1 MDSISIPHEFSIIHF
16 LYLIKYFYLSVPLY
30 CFHLDSKFD
39 RPNGAVNMSQ
49 LKNISLNI
57 ETLPVASS
65 DCYFI
70 LDLYAVQYNQLHI
83 VNGIGGL
90 KWSH

>member
-1 MDSISIPHEFSIIHF
+1 MPKTTVYWIQNF
-16 LYLIKYFYLSVPLY
+16 L
-30 CFHLDSKFD
+30 
-39 RPNGAVNMSQ
+39 AVNMSQ